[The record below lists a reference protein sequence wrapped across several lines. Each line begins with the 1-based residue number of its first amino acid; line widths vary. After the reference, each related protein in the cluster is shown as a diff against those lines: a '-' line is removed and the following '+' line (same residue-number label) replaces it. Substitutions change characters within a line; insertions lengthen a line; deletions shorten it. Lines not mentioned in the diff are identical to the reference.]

1 MLIFAFRADLC
12 CMVAVCLGSALLP
25 QLNIPLIMPEDILHL
40 DSYGIA
46 DFLILLLEIS
56 VQVSYN
62 EIVIFH
68 CCWLL
73 MFTLTVND
81 IVDAMR

>member
-1 MLIFAFRADLC
+1 MRALQ
-12 CMVAVCLGSALLP
+12 P
-25 QLNIPLIMPEDILHL
+25 QLSIPPIMPEDILHL

-46 DFLILLLEIS
+46 DFLVFILEIS
-56 VQVSYN
+56 VQISYN
-62 EIVIFH
+62 EIVVFH
-68 CCWLL
+68 SCWLL